1 MNFISIENNNT
12 IPLQQIPLVH
22 YDIFYQEVSELLEN
36 PNCHCVAYY
45 AFPENKEI
53 LRFICCIADDVTH
66 KILVTSFAKNL
77 DDKSSL
83 KSLTPAVTSMQIFE
97 REIYEKYGVEFLN
110 HPWLKPLR
118 YPFDRYNKDS
128 QIANYPFF
136 KMNSH
141 ELHEVGVGPIHAGI
155 IEPGHFRFICNGEK
169 VLHLEIELGFQ
180 HRGIEQMMLQKDKL
194 LQQTMLA
201 ESIAGDTVISHSTAF
216 VQLMEALNGIEIS
229 ENTKLS
235 RTIAAEM
242 ERIAIHTSD
251 LSALCTDVAF
261 QLGSAVL
268 QGLRTIIINTF
279 LIWCGNRFGRKLIR
293 CGKEPYPLNQELIAK
308 INSNLDLFEKQY
320 VEVANKM
327 FDMPSVLARFER
339 IGIVTEQQS
348 RLIGV
353 VGMAARSAGIN
364 RDIRSSHGYA
374 WYPNIDH
381 LPITIE
387 SGDVKARARL
397 RDLEICQSLNYIR
410 QMLARYD
417 TNASQATDF
426 FASKSAPDSFAI
438 SLTEGWR
445 GEICHCAVTNA
456 DGSLKNYKVK
466 DASMHNWMALALA
479 VRNNDISDFPVCNKS
494 FNLSYCGNDL

>member
-12 IPLQQIPLVH
+12 LPLQQIPLVN
-22 YDIFYQEVSELLEN
+22 YAIFYQEVSTLLN
-36 PNCHCVAYY
+36 DPSCHCVAYY

-53 LRFICCIADDVTH
+53 VRFICCIADDVSH
-66 KILVTSFAKNL
+66 KILITSFSKKS
-77 DDKSSL
+77 DDKSPL
-83 KSLTPAVTSMQIFE
+83 ESLTPVNTAMHVFE
-97 REIYEKYGVEFLN
+97 REIYEKFGVEFLN

-128 QIANYPFF
+128 LMGNYPFF

-169 VLHLEIELGFQ
+169 VLHLEIALGYQ
-180 HRGIEQMMLQKDKL
+180 HRGIEQMMLQQDKL
-194 LQQTMLA
+194 LQQTILA
-201 ESIAGDTVISHSTAF
+201 ESIVGDTVISHCTAF
-216 VQLMEALNGIEIS
+216 AQVMEALKGIEIS
-229 ENTKLS
+229 ENAQLS

-261 QLGSAVL
+261 QLGSSVL

-293 CGKEPYPLNQELIAK
+293 CGKEPYPLNPELIAK
-308 INSNLDLFEKQY
+308 INKNLDNFEKRY
-320 VEVANKM
+320 IEVADKM

-339 IGIVTEQQS
+339 IGIVTTQQS
-348 RLIGV
+348 RMTGV

-364 RDIRSSHGYA
+364 RDIRSSHLYA
-374 WYPNIDH
+374 WYPNINH
-381 LPITIE
+381 RPILLE
-387 SGDVKARARL
+387 GGDVKARAKL

-410 QMLARYD
+410 QMLARYKSNACQA
-417 TNASQATDF
+417 TGFSANKNASE
-426 FASKSAPDSFAI
+426 SFAI

-466 DASMHNWMALALA
+466 DASVQNWVALALA
-479 VRNNDISDFPVCNKS
+479 VRDNDISDFPVCNKS